1 MIQEHGPEG
10 LGELLPDAEDIDWS
24 FVGKQIESTLQAYSW
39 EDVAFLL
46 PQASAA
52 LDYLYQIP
60 GGEPYAAWLKQRLDY
75 IEMANRVVKQTRR
88 IIPQQRPKPTPPPAR
103 PKQRHPSTQRPIQT
117 PIPQPVATPVQTK
130 TTPKAPSTKS
140 WENALKGRSAPK
152 NARHLVPELKEIFK
166 IQGVPPELV
175 WLAEVESSMNPKAK
189 SPVGAAGLF
198 QFMPATAQHFGLK
211 LTPNDERLNPQKS
224 ATAAA
229 KYLKN
234 LYRRFD
240 DWPLA
245 LAAYNAGEGRV
256 GKLLKKH
263 KAHSFDGISPSL
275 PIETQ
280 MYVPKVMATIALRE
294 SIDPTTLPAPK

>member
-1 MIQEHGPEG
+1 M
-10 LGELLPDAEDIDWS
+10 LPDTEDIDWS
-24 FVGKQIESTLQAYSW
+24 FIGTQIESTLQAYSW

-52 LDYLYQIP
+52 LDYLYQVP

-103 PKQRHPSTQRPIQT
+103 PKQRHPSTRRPTQT
-117 PIPQPVATPVQTK
+117 PIPRPTATPVATKPK
-130 TTPKAPSTKS
+130 PKAPSTKS

-152 NARHLVPELKEIFK
+152 NARQLVPELKEIFK
-166 IQGVPPELV
+166 TQGVPPELV

-198 QFMPATAQHFGLK
+198 QFMPATAKHMGLK
-211 LTPNDERLNPQKS
+211 ISPTDERLNPEKS

-229 KYLKN
+229 KYLRY
-234 LYRRFD
+234 LYGRFD

-263 KAHSFDGISPSL
+263 NTQSFDGISPSL
-275 PIETQ
+275 PVETQ
-280 MYVPKVMATIALRE
+280 MYVPKIMATVALRE
-294 SIDPTTLPAPK
+294 NIDPTTLSAPR